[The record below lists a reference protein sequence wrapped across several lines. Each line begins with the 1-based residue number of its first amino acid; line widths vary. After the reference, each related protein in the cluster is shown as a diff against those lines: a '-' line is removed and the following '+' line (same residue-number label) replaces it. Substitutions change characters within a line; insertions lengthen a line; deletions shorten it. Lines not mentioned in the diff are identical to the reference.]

1 MISAYTK
8 KSTSYNYKQCLS
20 KTVSCSSGWRS
31 FRYVFSPWLQRGITG
46 KWFTTVEEDG
56 AGIKGGG
63 PLYTLFFCPL
73 ASWCLVSV
81 LIGSRQLIGSHARM
95 PCWRLVSHNVHI
107 ESLLQDPMNHNDTR
121 TLYIMIS

>member
-95 PCWRLVSHNVHI
+95 PCWRLVSHKGSFTYYVINF
-107 ESLLQDPMNHNDTR
+107 LALFTP
-121 TLYIMIS
+121 LPPP